1 LNESNPPRRELPPGW
16 WQRVRHDLRGAVAPV
31 RMAVQLLRSGRVD
44 AAEREEALAVI
55 DRQLEQLLAGI
66 DDVGDL
72 LRLQAGLPL
81 LQHASQDANLLLDV
95 VCGRGGLIRGLAE
108 RDLRLLCEPCESE
121 LAWPHDPARVAAL
134 LEFLLLR
141 AAAHAPQE
149 AELVLALRPEGN
161 GAELLLEG
169 AAASL
174 AGDPE
179 LRFLLDEAVDGE
191 EPGLRALLMREV
203 LRGNGIVLRH
213 AGDGALALRFSDEDG

>member
-81 LQHASQDANLLLDV
+81 LQHATQDANLLLDV

-141 AAAHAPQE
+141 AAAHSPAGSE
-149 AELVLALRPEGN
+149 LRMALRRAEDGAELVISGAGAGLAQ
-161 GAELLLEG
+161 
-169 AAASL
+169 
-174 AGDPE
+174 DPE
-179 LRFLLDEAVDGE
+179 IAYLLGDAGGGDD
-191 EPGLRALLMREV
+191 PGLRAILMREV
-203 LRGNGIVLRH
+203 LLGNAIEMRRADGDALSLLLRGISG
-213 AGDGALALRFSDEDG
+213 

>member
-1 LNESNPPRRELPPGW
+1 LSTPEPESSSLPPGW
-16 WQRVRHDLRGAVAPV
+16 WQRIRHDLRGAVAPV
-31 RMAVQLLRSGRVD
+31 RLAVQLLRSGRVD
-44 AAEREEALAVI
+44 AAERVEALAVI
-55 DRQLEQLLAGI
+55 DRQVEQLLAAI

-81 LQHASQDANLLLDV
+81 HQRARQDGNLLLDL
-95 VCGRGGLIRGLAE
+95 VCGRGGLVRGLAA
-108 RDLRLLCEPCESE
+108 RQLRLRCEPCEQE
-121 LAWPHDPARVAAL
+121 VPFPHDPVRVAAL